1 MERGS
6 MTSLVFNP
14 VMPDWSVA
22 QTLVADAV
30 LIAVCM
36 AVLFAADRWWR

>member
-1 MERGS
+1 MSG
-6 MTSLVFNP
+6 LVFNP

-22 QTLVADAV
+22 QTLAVDAV